1 MRQQPFRISLYMC
14 ALLFASIALIGCG
27 GKQNAPA
34 NMGTTAPMGGA
45 QGTMHTPLAEQA
57 PIPSSLHCKGDIV
70 WANPA
75 RKIYHEPS
83 DPYYGRTRHG
93 EYMCRAA
100 AEAAGYHKAGS
111 RRKNSG
117 TMMQQATPE
126 PAYT

>member
-27 GKQNAPA
+27 GKENAPA
-34 NMGTTAPMGGA
+34 NTGTAAPMGGVR
-45 QGTMHTPLAEQA
+45 TPLAEQA
-57 PIPSSLHCKGDIV
+57 PMPSNLHCKGDIV
-70 WANPA
+70 WVNPA
-75 RKIYHEPS
+75 RKIYHEPG
-83 DPYYGRTRHG
+83 DPYYGRTHHG

-100 AEAAGYHKAGS
+100 AVAGGYHKAGS
-111 RRKNSG
+111 RRTKPG